1 MQGLI
6 MKEHIRLDRENR
18 TEGLAPSFA
27 ARLRGNALPALL
39 TMLLGLEAHAA
50 DPGSALA
57 GDLGRLQG
65 RWTASAGLR
74 RDIRVVLEIKGRA
87 VTVDI
92 SMPRG
97 QNFQVEGELALD
109 ETTRPRS
116 LAWTRFMAPGEQPL
130 PEIQGVYKIDGDIFT
145 VCNGGL
151 HGTRPKEFKRG
162 DHPLADLVVFQRLK
176 PDEPK
181 VRTATVSS
189 PRVRRQ

>member
-1 MQGLI
+1 MI
-6 MKEHIRLDRENR
+6 MKEHIRLEREYR
-18 TEGLAPSFA
+18 TDVPTSSLA
-27 ARLRGNALPALL
+27 ARLRGDALRALL
-39 TMLLGLEAHAA
+39 AMLLCLDAHAA
-50 DPGSALA
+50 DPGSPLA

-65 RWTASAGLR
+65 RWTASAGPK

-92 SMPRG
+92 STPRG

-109 ETTRPRS
+109 ETTRPCS

-130 PEIQGVYKIDGDIFT
+130 PEIHGVYKIDGDTFT

-151 HGTRPKEFKRG
+151 RGARPREFKRG

-176 PDEPK
+176 PDGPK